1 MNALREVNTL
11 ITTYGVDDAV
21 LGSLRDSKV
30 AARVADQL
38 LDLRSEITKEA
49 SAAVMSLTEQ
59 ASHLAAFPALVVEVL
74 SGPLLKLVAVPH
86 KVMSDQG
93 HAAASCVFA
102 VAQSHRVLAR
112 LSETQTDRRA
122 PVNLRAR
129 CAEYLRTAL
138 ATWSEEVLSRE
149 PDTLEV
155 AILAGVGDASPDVR
169 CLEPLSLAH
178 LALTLTH
185 VRAPSLQVRRASK
198 ASFELFRELFP
209 PRAARLLS
217 RMDAAGACVTGYEV
231 LSPPP
236 KKAEGFTCAPLP
248 LTLRRPEV
256 DQQRRA

>member
-1 MNALREVNTL
+1 MAALREVNTL

-49 SAAVMSLTEQ
+49 SAAVVSLTEQ

-102 VAQSHRVLAR
+102 VVQSHRVLAR

-169 CLEPLSLAH
+169 ALSPFPGATRS
-178 LALTLTH
+178 TLT
-185 VRAPSLQVRRASK
+185 RAPRLAGAPSQQGQLRLFQRALPTTRG
-198 ASFELFRELFP
+198 AAAVPHGRCWCVTVAVPP
-209 PRAARLLS
+209 PR
-217 RMDAAGACVTGYEV
+217 V
-231 LSPPP
+231 
-236 KKAEGFTCAPLP
+236 
-248 LTLRRPEV
+248 
-256 DQQRRA
+256 